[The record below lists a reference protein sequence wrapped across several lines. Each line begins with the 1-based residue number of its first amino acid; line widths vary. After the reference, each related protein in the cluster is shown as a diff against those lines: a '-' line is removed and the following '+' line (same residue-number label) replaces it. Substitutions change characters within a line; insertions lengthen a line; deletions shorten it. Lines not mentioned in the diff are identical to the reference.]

1 MKRRH
6 YKKYLLSRGMFVMRC
21 IYQLTIFLFLL
32 GLSVTQK
39 PYLLSK
45 CLRHPRCLKHV
56 LLYLLILP
64 GISLGPFRVLLDAFL
79 LVQIFFRSVNIYVE
93 ATNNVVTSWN
103 TISAV
108 PGTSEI
114 LFSIV
119 LAVLLDSKR
128 LSGILKP
135 LLKHHFLQ
143 KEMGAR
149 GRHQRLQSFRFVQ
162 DILWV
167 VPISVA

>member
-1 MKRRH
+1 MH
-6 YKKYLLSRGMFVMRC
+6 LLAYH
-21 IYQLTIFLFLL
+21 IPLFAWIINN
-32 GLSVTQK
+32 SK

-45 CLRHPRCLKHV
+45 CLRHPRCLKHI

-79 LVQIFFRSVNIYVE
+79 LVQIFFRSVNICVE

-103 TISAV
+103 TINAV
-108 PGTSEI
+108 PGMGEI
-114 LFSIV
+114 LFIIV
-119 LAVLLDSKR
+119 LAVLLGSKR
-128 LSGILKP
+128 LSWILKP
-135 LLKHHFLQ
+135 LIKHPFLQ

-149 GRHQRLQSFRFVQ
+149 WVPATTVFWFAQ

-167 VPISVA
+167 IPISVA